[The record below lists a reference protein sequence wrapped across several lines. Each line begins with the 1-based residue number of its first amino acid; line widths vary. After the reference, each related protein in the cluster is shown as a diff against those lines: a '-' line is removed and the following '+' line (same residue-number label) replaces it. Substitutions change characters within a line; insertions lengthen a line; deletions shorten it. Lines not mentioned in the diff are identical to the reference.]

1 MSSQNLDGLY
11 FEFWISVELGNDR
24 KRVGFCD
31 IVLVPNTFYII
42 CRISSLIVAGKSLYN
57 FVLRN
62 AHFTHASLPKYAP
75 NCCHM
80 HCIFIDLNQA
90 LISWPFCDNCLKFI
104 DHCSLDIQVIMRW
117 FKMLREITL
126 KKCHESRLLFTP
138 LRLMMRLLLGTTTQG
153 DDLKHRLLNPNS
165 IWRLVSYA
173 QELNFNPCS
182 AWKWK
187 WWDCN
192 IGGIFFENCN
202 TFAA

>member
-1 MSSQNLDGLY
+1 M
-11 FEFWISVELGNDR
+11 
-24 KRVGFCD
+24 
-31 IVLVPNTFYII
+31 
-42 CRISSLIVAGKSLYN
+42 
-57 FVLRN
+57 
-62 AHFTHASLPKYAP
+62 
-75 NCCHM
+75 
-80 HCIFIDLNQA
+80 
-90 LISWPFCDNCLKFI
+90 LISRTRVFLNMHQIVVTCTAYLLILIKPKWVGLFCDNCLKFI

-117 FKMLREITL
+117 FKTLREITF

-138 LRLMMRLLLGTTTQG
+138 LRLMMRLSLGTTTQG
-153 DDLKHRLLNPNS
+153 DDLKHRLLNTP

-173 QELNFNPCS
+173 QELNFNPCR